1 MIGENIK
8 RLLNEKGM
16 TQRQLA
22 INSACTESAISKYIG
37 GQREPNFETL
47 KRITK
52 ALGVKADE
60 LFNDNQNPKTTNFDR
75 IAASAESLALT
86 ISNCVTSCED
96 CPAYENVCEGPSKSC
111 PAKIR
116 KWLQKEADD
125 GI

>member
-8 RLLNEKGM
+8 RLLNEKEM

-37 GQREPNFETL
+37 GQREPNYETL

-60 LFNDNQNPKTTNFDR
+60 LFEEGPGEKTNFDR
-75 IAASAESLALT
+75 IKAMTADEAAREL
-86 ISNCVTSCED
+86 SNLY
-96 CPAYENVCEGPSKSC
+96 YEVARFSN
-111 PAKIR
+111 AKHYIE
-116 KWLQKEADD
+116 KWLQEKAK
-125 GI
+125 